1 MVNPNSHYQQIPG
14 LVHPLNP
21 SIQNATQGG
30 SELSLL
36 MSKKQLQKMKK
47 KKKIFG
53 PEWQAK
59 KYMNRDKFRK
69 HEESQDED
77 EVERYRR
84 S

>member
-1 MVNPNSHYQQIPG
+1 
-14 LVHPLNP
+14 
-21 SIQNATQGG
+21 
-30 SELSLL
+30 
-36 MSKKQLQKMKK
+36 MKK